1 MDNISERYRGLKF
14 DVIEEDKWKD
24 EIINGEKKWKR
35 WRRRIGKRR
44 REKMLNGRIRRKV
57 KVDIKEEL
65 MKCRK
70 KVKKMNI
77 LKRKLIK
84 WK

>member
-1 MDNISERYRGLKF
+1 
-14 DVIEEDKWKD
+14 
-24 EIINGEKKWKR
+24 
-35 WRRRIGKRR
+35 
-44 REKMLNGRIRRKV
+44 MLNGRIRRKV